1 MSVDLGSNHV
11 IDSVVTQG
19 CSNIDEWVTRYMISY
34 GLDGSTGQTYVKGAS
49 GSVAYFDANR

>member
-19 CSNIDEWVTRYMISY
+19 CSSVDEWVTRYVITY
-34 GLDGSTGQTYVKGAS
+34 GLDGSSGQTYVNDAS
-49 GSVAYFDANR
+49 GRVVYFDANE